1 MISSSLFFPVS
12 SGELSSFVSAPP
24 LGGGYHA
31 RECGQGPE
39 EGRDTVRAG

>member
-1 MISSSLFFPVS
+1 MISSSLLFSIF

-31 RECGQGPE
+31 CECGQGPE
-39 EGRDTVRAG
+39 EGRDTVGAG